1 MGGAPHREFTGF
13 PRGVR
18 FDAMNYAVWT
28 MAPRKARTMTR
39 NAAYGTLALAA
50 VLAAAPYGTHSEER
64 RENRGNDPFL
74 HVSSAIAD
82 CAAPRGPVETHQ
94 EWLDEAHYRIERGN
108 SCWIAG
114 RCRLANSYD
123 YDKEIAESV
132 TRRLNSLNA
141 SLQWREKTSLW
152 LTLQRRFIYLDGC
165 VSGDFD
171 TARFVKELGE
181 TADVEKVI
189 DRTTRRP

>member
-1 MGGAPHREFTGF
+1 MTG
-13 PRGVR
+13 
-18 FDAMNYAVWT
+18 
-28 MAPRKARTMTR
+28 
-39 NAAYGTLALAA
+39 NAAHAMLALAA
-50 VLAAAPYGTHSEER
+50 VLAAAPHMTRADEK
-64 RENRGNDPFL
+64 RENHGNDPFL

-82 CAAPRGPVETHQ
+82 CAVPHGPLETDQ

-114 RCRLANSYD
+114 RCRLSNSYA

-165 VSGDFD
+165 VSRDFD
-171 TARFVKELGE
+171 KARFVSALGE

>member
-1 MGGAPHREFTGF
+1 MTDRLSNRQTACAMLIAVAIAF
-13 PRGVR
+13 P
-18 FDAMNYAVWT
+18 AA
-28 MAPRKARTMTR
+28 TR
-39 NAAYGTLALAA
+39 ADDT
-50 VLAAAPYGTHSEER
+50 

-74 HVSSAIAD
+74 HVSSAIAG
-82 CAAPRGPVETHQ
+82 CEAPRGPFETEQ

-114 RCRLANSYD
+114 RCRLANSYS

-132 TRRLNSLNA
+132 TRRLNALNA

-152 LTLQRRFIYLDGC
+152 LTLQRRFIYVDGC
-165 VSGDFD
+165 VSRDFD
-171 TARFVKELGE
+171 TARFVSALGE

>member
-1 MGGAPHREFTGF
+1 
-13 PRGVR
+13 
-18 FDAMNYAVWT
+18 MNK
-28 MAPRKARTMTR
+28 RLSKGRTVF
-39 NAAYGTLALAA
+39 ALAI
-50 VLAAAPYGTHSEER
+50 LAASSLASRADDT

-82 CAAPRGPVETHQ
+82 CAAPPGPFETAQ

-165 VSGDFD
+165 VSRDFD
-171 TARFVKELGE
+171 KARFVSALGE

>member
-1 MGGAPHREFTGF
+1 MTAASAASSASGASSADEP
-13 PRGVR
+13 
-18 FDAMNYAVWT
+18 
-28 MAPRKARTMTR
+28 
-39 NAAYGTLALAA
+39 L
-50 VLAAAPYGTHSEER
+50 
-64 RENRGNDPFL
+64 ENRGNDPFL
-74 HVSSAIAD
+74 HVSGAIAD
-82 CAAPRGPVETHQ
+82 CATPRGPFETQQ

-114 RCRLANSYD
+114 RCRLPNGYD

-141 SLQWREKTSLW
+141 SLPWREKTSLW
-152 LTLQRRFIYLDGC
+152 LTIQRRFIYLDGC
-165 VSGDFD
+165 VARDFD
-171 TARFVKELGE
+171 QARLVSALGE